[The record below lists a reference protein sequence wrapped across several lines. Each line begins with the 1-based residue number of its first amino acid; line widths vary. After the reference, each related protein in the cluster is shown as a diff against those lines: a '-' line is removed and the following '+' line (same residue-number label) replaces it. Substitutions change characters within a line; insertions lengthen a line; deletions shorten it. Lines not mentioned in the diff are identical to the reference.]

1 VTGEEDAVIVDLTHV
16 VETGMPIFPG
26 DPDVAVEPAAS
37 EPPWRLTDLRLGSHS
52 GTHMDAASHL
62 VTDGRTIDQ
71 YPLDRFVVDAR
82 VVHLEAGPLA
92 RLEWADLSGR
102 LPADLNGAGVL
113 LHTGWDEYWGGEG
126 MGRHPYLT
134 ADAARRLVAA
144 GVTLVGTDALNVDGT
159 DEPGTAAHETL
170 LGADVLI
177 VENLTN
183 LGALAAGRAHR
194 CAFVPLRLLG
204 ADGSPV
210 RAFAWTDA

>member
-1 VTGEEDAVIVDLTHV
+1 MTDFVDLSHTL
-16 VETGMPIFPG
+16 ETGMPIFPG
-26 DPDVAVEPAAS
+26 DPTVTVVSASS

-62 VTDGRTIDQ
+62 VADGRTIDQ
-71 YPLDRFVVDAR
+71 YPLERFVVDAY

-92 RLEWADLSGR
+92 ALEWDDLRGHVPADLSGV
-102 LPADLNGAGVL
+102 AVL
-113 LHTGWDEYWGGEG
+113 LHTGWDERWGGEE

-134 ADAARRLVAA
+134 AGAARSLVDA
-144 GVTLVGTDALNVDGT
+144 GATLVGTDALNVDGT
-159 DEPGTAAHETL
+159 DEPSTAAHEVL

-183 LGALAAGRAHR
+183 LGALAGGRTHR

-210 RAFAWTDA
+210 RAFAWADA